1 MQSVKQPAPA
11 ENPGTFFNNE
21 KTQTNTNFF
30 CGAKS
35 VLFMQNQ
42 PVYHTRPRL
51 LGFGAALLDEMILVE
66 DAFVAALPGKK
77 GGARQVSAVEMSA
90 LLAALPGKPLRQLG
104 GATGNTLR
112 AYAGLGGA
120 AGMLTLVGDDEA
132 GVYYLQAMRDAGV
145 LCNGIKVISGAETG
159 RCLSLVTPDSERT
172 MRTRQG
178 IADQM
183 RPADFTA
190 ADFQGFT
197 HLFVEGYA
205 LYTPDVVKAV
215 LAVGKAAGLTIAWDA
230 GSPELVATHRDL
242 LQKLLSEYVTVAF
255 FNEEESA
262 AFCGS
267 RDLQAGLQALSRCCS
282 LSVVK
287 AGKNGA
293 FLSENGAGP
302 VHIPAYPAEAIDTTG
317 AGDFWAAGF
326 LYAWLQGET
335 LQKAGELAARM
346 AAVIVEQV
354 GTELTP
360 DSWKNFHLQ
369 TQSIH

>member
-1 MQSVKQPAPA
+1 MP
-11 ENPGTFFNNE
+11 
-21 KTQTNTNFF
+21 
-30 CGAKS
+30 
-35 VLFMQNQ
+35 NQ
-42 PVYHTRPRL
+42 PIHAKPRL

-66 DAFVAALPGKK
+66 DAFVATLPGNK
-77 GGARQVSAVEMSA
+77 GGARQVSAAEMSA
-90 LLAALPGKPLRQLG
+90 LLSALPEKPLRQLG
-104 GATGNTLR
+104 GASGNTVR

-132 GVYYLQAMRDAGV
+132 GVYYLQAMREAGV
-145 LCNGIKVISGAETG
+145 LCDRIKVIHGAETG

-183 RPADFTA
+183 RPEDFTT
-190 ADFQGFT
+190 ADFQGVT

-215 LAVGKAAGLTIAWDA
+215 LAAGKAAGLTIAWDA
-230 GSPELVATHRDL
+230 GSPELVAIHRDL
-242 LQKLLSEYVTVAF
+242 VHELLSEYVTIAF

-267 RDLQAGLQALSRCCS
+267 RDLLTGLQALSRCCS

-293 FLSENGAGP
+293 FLCENGGSP
-302 VHIPAYPAEAIDTTG
+302 VHVPAFPANAVDTTG

-326 LYAWLQGET
+326 LYAWLRGES

-346 AAVIVEQV
+346 AAVVVEQI
-354 GTELTP
+354 GTEMP
-360 DSWKNFHLQ
+360 PEFWKKF
-369 TQSIH
+369 

>member
-1 MQSVKQPAPA
+1 MLKQP
-11 ENPGTFFNNE
+11 E
-21 KTQTNTNFF
+21 
-30 CGAKS
+30 
-35 VLFMQNQ
+35 
-42 PVYHTRPRL
+42 YHTRPRL
-51 LGFGAALLDEMILVE
+51 LGFGAALLDEMILVDE
-66 DAFVAALPGKK
+66 AFVQSLPGKK

-90 LLAALPGKPLRQLG
+90 LLSALPGKPSRQLG
-104 GATGNTLR
+104 GAAGNTLR

-120 AGMLTLVGDDEA
+120 AGLLTLAGDDEA
-132 GVYYLQAMRDAGV
+132 GVYYLQAMREAGV
-145 LCNGIKVISGAETG
+145 LCEGIKVIHGAETG

-183 RPADFTA
+183 RPEDFAA

-215 LAVGKAAGLTIAWDA
+215 LAAGKAAGLIIAWDA

-242 LQKLLSEYVTVAF
+242 LQELLSDYVTVAF

-267 RDLQAGLQALSRCCS
+267 RDPVAGLQALSRCCY

-293 FLSENGAGP
+293 FLDENGADP
-302 VHIPAYPAEAIDTTG
+302 LHIPAFPANAVDTTG

-326 LYAWLQGET
+326 LFAWLRGDSP
-335 LQKAGELAARM
+335 QKAGELAARM
-346 AAVIVEQV
+346 AAAVVEQV
-354 GTELTP
+354 GTEWTP
-360 DSWKNFHLQ
+360 DSWTNFYLK
-369 TQSIH
+369 TQRLH

>member
-1 MQSVKQPAPA
+1 MLKQPV
-11 ENPGTFFNNE
+11 
-21 KTQTNTNFF
+21 Q
-30 CGAKS
+30 
-35 VLFMQNQ
+35 
-42 PVYHTRPRL
+42 HTGPRL

-66 DAFVAALPGKK
+66 DAFVAALPGQK
-77 GGARQVSAVEMSA
+77 GGARQVSAEEMFS

-104 GATGNTLR
+104 GASGNTIR

-132 GVYYLQAMRDAGV
+132 GVYYLQAMREAGV
-145 LCNGIKVISGAETG
+145 LCDGIKVIPCAETG

-183 RPADFTA
+183 RPEDFTA

-197 HLFVEGYA
+197 HLFIEGYA

-215 LAVGKAAGLTIAWDA
+215 LAAGKAAGLTIAWDA
-230 GSPELVATHRDL
+230 GSPELVATNRDL
-242 LQKLLSEYVTVAF
+242 LQELLAEYVTIAF

-267 RDLQAGLQALSRCCS
+267 RDTKVGLQALSRFCS

-287 AGKNGA
+287 AGRDGA
-293 FLSENGAGP
+293 FLSESGAVP
-302 VHIPAYPAEAIDTTG
+302 VHIPAFPAVAIDSTG

-326 LYAWLQGET
+326 LYAWLRGEN

-346 AAVIVEQV
+346 AAVVVEQV
-354 GTELTP
+354 GTEITG
-360 DSWKNFHLQ
+360 DFWKNFHLPSQ
-369 TQSIH
+369 RVH